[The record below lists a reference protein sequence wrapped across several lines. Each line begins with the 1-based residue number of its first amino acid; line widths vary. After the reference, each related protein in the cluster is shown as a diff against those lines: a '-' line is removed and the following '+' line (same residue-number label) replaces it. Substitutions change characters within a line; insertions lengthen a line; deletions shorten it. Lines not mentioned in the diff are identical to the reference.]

1 MEAQLEFAVR
11 SDIEQLIDQL
21 ASDHPVERERARKSL
36 VQIGHDAVIP
46 LIHELK
52 SPSNRTCWEAT
63 KALGAIRE
71 MAAATDLAENL
82 DHDDGGIRW
91 ATAEALIALGDEG
104 LKQTLVT
111 LLTKA
116 SSGDLRR
123 AARHV
128 IWHFGHFARRIPAA
142 ASGAIQRLYTGRGH
156 PASGAEGPAM
166 VDVWRPLGCYVNFIA
181 FTSSAWLILSGDTV
195 RYSIPSFFSA
205 DRGCRI
211 NRQAS

>member
-1 MEAQLEFAVR
+1 MDAQLEFAVR

-21 ASDHPVERERARKSL
+21 ASSNPTERERARKSL

-71 MAAATDLAENL
+71 VAAATDLAENL
-82 DHDDGGIRW
+82 GRDDGGIRW

-104 LKQTLVT
+104 LKQTLVN

-128 IWHFGHFARRIPAA
+128 IWHFGHLPRGEFLRPLLARFNAFVPGVAVPPAA
-142 ASGAIQRLYTGRGH
+142 LKALRYMSERDSQKSVQLASG
-156 PASGAEGPAM
+156 
-166 VDVWRPLGCYVNFIA
+166 
-181 FTSSAWLILSGDTV
+181 
-195 RYSIPSFFSA
+195 
-205 DRGCRI
+205 
-211 NRQAS
+211 

>member
-1 MEAQLEFAVR
+1 MDAQLEVAPG
-11 SDIEQLIDQL
+11 SEIEQLIHQL
-21 ASDHPVERERARKSL
+21 GSDNPTERERARNLL
-36 VQIGHDAVIP
+36 VEIGHDAVIP

-63 KALGAIRE
+63 KALGTIGE
-71 MAAATDLAENL
+71 MAAATALAENL

-91 ATAEALIALGDEG
+91 ATAEALIALGQDG

-128 IWHFGHFARRIPAA
+128 IWHFGHLARGESLRPLLARFNAFVPGVAIPPAA
-142 ASGAIQRLYTGRGH
+142 LKALQWMKSGRSDETAG
-156 PASGAEGPAM
+156 
-166 VDVWRPLGCYVNFIA
+166 
-181 FTSSAWLILSGDTV
+181 
-195 RYSIPSFFSA
+195 
-205 DRGCRI
+205 
-211 NRQAS
+211 